1 MAMKRADRRD
11 ANSDNALNYPRSRQE
26 EPASPHELKQLLA
39 TARSQRDEWQQQAR
53 ENQQAAVQL
62 VQVQQTLQAVQVEV
76 HSWQEHSAQNHQLY
90 LEEQQ
95 RYQQAL
101 VLYNEEQA
109 KAAQLRIQYEEAE
122 AQRDQ
127 YLTLYNEAQAQL
139 KYERRSK
146 AGIKG
151 WETRRKAENERLKRE
166 IADMVVLLQESLAR
180 KDEAVN
186 HLYVLAER
194 MDRIQQLVDSVEE
207 GPVGT
212 PMGLLQKLQR
222 IWLAVKEILAE

>member
-1 MAMKRADRRD
+1 MKRADRRD
-11 ANSDNALNYPRSRQE
+11 SNRDHALNYPRSRQE
-26 EPASPHELKQLLA
+26 EPVSPHELKQLLA
-39 TARSQRDEWQQQAR
+39 TARTQRDEWKQQAC
-53 ENQQAAVQL
+53 ENQQATAQL
-62 VQVQQTLQAVQVEV
+62 VQVQQTLQSVQVEV
-76 HSWQEHSAQNHQLY
+76 RSWQERSAQNHQLY

-101 VLYNEEQA
+101 CLYNEEQA
-109 KAAQLRIQYEEAE
+109 KAAQLLTQYKEAE

-166 IADMVVLLQESLAR
+166 IADMVVLLRESLTR

-207 GPVGT
+207 APVGT
-212 PMGLLQKLQR
+212 PMGLLKKLQR
-222 IWLAVKEILAE
+222 VWFAVKEILAE